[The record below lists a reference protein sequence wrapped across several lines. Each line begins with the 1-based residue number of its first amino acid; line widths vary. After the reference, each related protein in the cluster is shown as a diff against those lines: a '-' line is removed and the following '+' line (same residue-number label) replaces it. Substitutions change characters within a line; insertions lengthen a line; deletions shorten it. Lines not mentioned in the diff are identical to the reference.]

1 MKYFIKVITGY
12 NSSVTIPAEEAHKA
26 YYLFLH
32 PDERTIFSNGVAL
45 ISNNIMRIEPDYNK
59 TMGWNENYPLIA
71 DDYAD
76 IRDKGVDKKIQ
87 AILEKAKDVAMLAE
101 KQPELLQQPLSQIS
115 DTKKIGGG
123 NDYYDKFRLS

>member
-1 MKYFIKVITGY
+1 MNYYIKIKTGY

-26 YYLFLH
+26 YYLFSH

-45 ISNNIMRIEPDYNK
+45 ISNNIMGIEPDYNK
-59 TMGWNENYPLIA
+59 TMGWNEGYNLLA

-115 DTKKIGGG
+115 DTKKIGGK
-123 NDYYDKFRLS
+123 NDYYDNFCLS